1 MSMVAHK
8 KLQAGLPASARRWQV
23 GLPRR
28 QAGQILLI
36 VILVI
41 VISSTVG
48 LSLVSRSITSLRTST
63 EEAEPQ
69 KAFSAAEA
77 GIERALQGDLLIG
90 STTDGI
96 FTANKSKYR
105 VDIDQ
110 DSTSTF
116 LVN

>member
-63 EEAEPQ
+63 EEAESQ
-69 KAFSAAEA
+69 EALAAAEA
-77 GIERALQGDLLIG
+77 GGERALQGNISIG
-90 STTDGI
+90 STITQD
-96 FTANKSKYR
+96 FTNNGSRYK
-105 VDIDQ
+105 
-110 DSTSTF
+110 
-116 LVN
+116 